1 MINNNIKAYIMLI
14 LCSLF
19 WSGNFIVGKFATLYE
34 VPPLTLNF
42 FRWLIVWIILIPFT
56 FKDVIKNIKILKK
69 NFYSIL
75 SMSITSISVFNSVVY
90 YSLNFT
96 QVLNGV
102 LMISTIPVLIIFIS
116 FIFKTEKITFD
127 QILGI
132 IFSITGVIIIATRL
146 DFFRLTNLDL
156 NRGDLWLLIA
166 MLSWAIYSTMLR
178 TYKILLKDLTFI
190 SIIVSIG
197 LIFLLPQFLLEYK
210 NHQIIQFNFP
220 VILIT
225 SYVVL
230 FAGLGAYILW
240 NKEGVSIVGPNK
252 SGIFL
257 HLMPVFSSFMAI
269 FILNE
274 KLMSF
279 HIIGAVVIIAGI
291 YLSSKKTLLK

>member
-1 MINNNIKAYIMLI
+1 MINKNIKAYIMLT

-42 FRWLIVWIILIPFT
+42 FRWLIVWIILIPYT
-56 FKDVIKNIKILKK
+56 LKDIIKNIKIIKK

-75 SMSITSISVFNSVVY
+75 LMSITSISVFNSVVY

-96 QVLNGV
+96 QVLNGA

-116 FIFKTEKITFD
+116 FIFKTEKINFN
-127 QILGI
+127 QVLGVILSILGV
-132 IFSITGVIIIATRL
+132 ITIVTEL
-146 DFFRLTNLDL
+146 DFLRLINLDL
-156 NRGDLWLLIA
+156 NKGDLWLLIA
-166 MLSWAIYSTMLR
+166 MLSWAVYSTMLR
-178 TYKILLKDLTFI
+178 TYKISLKVLTFI

-197 LIFLLPQFLLEYK
+197 LIFLLPQFLFEYK
-210 NHQIIQFNFP
+210 SHQIIKFNFP

-230 FAGLGAYILW
+230 FAGIGAYIFW
-240 NKEGVSIVGPNK
+240 NKGVSIIGPNK
-252 SGIFL
+252 AGIFL

-279 HIIGAVVIIAGI
+279 HIIGAVAIIIGI
-291 YLSSKKTLLK
+291 YLSSTKTFLK

>member
-1 MINNNIKAYIMLI
+1 MINNNTKAYIMLI

-42 FRWLIVWIILIPFT
+42 FRWLIVFIILIPFT
-56 FKDVIKNIKILKK
+56 LKDIIKNFKIIKK
-69 NFYSIL
+69 NFWSIFF
-75 SMSITSISVFNSVVY
+75 MSITSISVFNSVVY

-96 QVLNGV
+96 QVLNGA
-102 LMISTIPVLIIFIS
+102 LMISTVPVLIIFIS
-116 FIFKTEKITFD
+116 FIFKTEKINFN
-127 QILGI
+127 QVLGV
-132 IFSITGVIIIATRL
+132 IFSITGVITIVTRL
-146 DFFRLTNLDL
+146 DFIRLFNLNL
-156 NRGDLWLLIA
+156 NKGDVWLLIA
-166 MLSWAIYSTMLR
+166 MLSWAIYSIMLK
-178 TYKILLKDLTFI
+178 TYKIPLKGLTFI
-190 SIIVSIG
+190 SIIVSMG
-197 LIFLLPQFLLEYK
+197 LFFLFPQFLFEYK

-230 FAGLGAYILW
+230 FAGLGAYIFW
-240 NKEGVSIVGPNK
+240 NKGVSIVGPNK
-252 SGIFL
+252 AGVFL

-279 HIIGAVVIIAGI
+279 HIIGALIIILGI
-291 YLSSKKTLLK
+291 YLSSKETLLK